1 MKKALLFILIIGF
14 AAAASAQQY
23 KWVDKDGKVRY
34 GDVPPPG
41 VNATPMRPPS
51 RGAAAPTPAPAA
63 KDGEKPLSP
72 EAAFRKRQEEAAKER
87 EKQAKAD
94 QEVQEKRQ
102 NCTRAQDALRT
113 LESGQRVSRTDSKG
127 ERYFL
132 DDAQAAQETARARQ
146 SVQEWCK

>member
-1 MKKALLFILIIGF
+1 MKKALLFILIIGC

-41 VNATPMRPPS
+41 VTATPLRAPPPGS
-51 RGAAAPTPAPAA
+51 APAA
-63 KDGEKPLSP
+63 AAKKDGDKPLSP
-72 EAAFRKRQEEAAKER
+72 EAAFRKRQEEAEKER
-87 EKQAKAD
+87 EKQAKAG
-94 QEVQEKRQ
+94 QEAQEKRE
-102 NCTRAQDALRT
+102 NCTRAQDALRS
-113 LESGQRVSRTDSKG
+113 LESGQRVARTDSKG

>member
-1 MKKALLFILIIGF
+1 
-14 AAAASAQQY
+14 
-23 KWVDKDGKVRY
+23 
-34 GDVPPPG
+34 
-41 VNATPMRPPS
+41 
-51 RGAAAPTPAPAA
+51 
-63 KDGEKPLSP
+63 
-72 EAAFRKRQEEAAKER
+72 
-87 EKQAKAD
+87 
-94 QEVQEKRQ
+94 VQEKRQ